1 MIFTDFTQLVGG
13 TPCGLFR
20 PTESAKARIWIKLE
34 GFNPSGR
41 VKDRAGLY
49 NIKGAIERGSLVP
62 GKTILD
68 ASSGNMACALAYFGA
83 ILGYP
88 VVVVCSSKLTADK
101 AQFIRYYGAQLV
113 VSGDFTIEGNSH
125 CIEKIVPEA
134 PEKYAFLDQLRNWD
148 NPRAHYETTGPEILT
163 DFPDVQAVVDSLGS
177 GGTMNGVAR
186 YIKEHRSA
194 TRIVAVE
201 AAVGT
206 KIPGTGAFS
215 DGDFVTP
222 FIEQLW
228 NGGLVDSRRHVNL
241 SDAEKRTRELAAQ
254 GFFCGIQTGGVVHA
268 AVREAIDNDLS
279 GDILVISGDAGWKN
293 MDKLVSL

>member
-1 MIFTDFTQLVGG
+1 MIFTDFTQMVGR

-20 PTESAKARIWIKLE
+20 PIEKPKARIWIKLE
-34 GFNPSGR
+34 GLNPSGS

-49 NIKGAIERGSLVP
+49 NIKGAIDRGLLTK

-83 ILGYP
+83 ILGYA

-101 AQFIRYYGAQLV
+101 AQFIRFYGAELV
-113 VSGDFTIEGNSH
+113 LFGNFTIEGNLH
-125 CIEKIVPEA
+125 CAESIVPQA

-148 NPRAHYETTGPEILT
+148 NPRAHFETTGPEILQ
-163 DFPDVQAVVDSLGS
+163 DFPDIQAVVGSLGS

-186 YIKEHRSA
+186 FLKEHSPR
-194 TRIVAVE
+194 TRIVTVE
-201 AAVGT
+201 AAAGT
-206 KIPGTGAFS
+206 KIPGTAAFS

-228 NGGLVDSRRHVNL
+228 GSELVDSRRQVNL
-241 SDAEKRTRELAAQ
+241 GEAETRTRELASQ
-254 GFFCGIQTGGVVHA
+254 GFFCGIQTGGVVQA
-268 AVREAIDNDLS
+268 AVREAIENDLR
-279 GDILVISGDAGWKN
+279 GDIVVIAGDTGWKN
-293 MDKLVSL
+293 MDRLASL

>member
-1 MIFTDFTQLVGG
+1 
-13 TPCGLFR
+13 
-20 PTESAKARIWIKLE
+20 
-34 GFNPSGR
+34 
-41 VKDRAGLY
+41 
-49 NIKGAIERGSLVP
+49 
-62 GKTILD
+62 
-68 ASSGNMACALAYFGA
+68 MACALAYFGA

-88 VVVVCSSKLTADK
+88 VIVVCSSKLTADK
-101 AQFIRYYGAQLV
+101 AQFIRYYGAKLV
-113 VSGDFTIEGNSH
+113 VAGDFTIEGNSH
-125 CIEKIVPEA
+125 CIETIVPEA
-134 PEKYAFLDQLRNWD
+134 PEKYVFLDQLRNWD
-148 NPRAHYETTGPEILT
+148 NPRAHYETTGPEILR
-163 DFPDVQAVVDSLGS
+163 DFPDVQAIVGSLGS

-186 YIKEHRSA
+186 YIKEHRPT

-241 SDAEKRTRELAAQ
+241 RDAENRTRELAAQ

-268 AVREAIDNDLS
+268 AVRESIDNDFS
-279 GDILVISGDAGWKN
+279 GDVLVISGDAGWKN